1 MKILYEPVAVRYIH
15 STRLTPAPPQRME
28 DKAIGKPRRPTAL
41 RTESKYPIGEASFLL
56 RSPATEGENKNH
68 IKEKLQ
74 MKHFKNKLFASVL
87 CMVLIVAMA
96 LSMTACTNNND
107 PAVTEEIAVERSFT
121 FEVVDKDGNTET
133 FAITTDKATVG
144 EALLEEGL
152 IAGEVGQYGL
162 YVTEVNG
169 IVADY
174 NVDQTYWAFYV
185 DGEYAMS
192 GVDTTD
198 VVDGSTYSFKVEK

>member
-1 MKILYEPVAVRYIH
+1 MK
-15 STRLTPAPPQRME
+15 Q
-28 DKAIGKPRRPTAL
+28 
-41 RTESKYPIGEASFLL
+41 
-56 RSPATEGENKNH
+56 
-68 IKEKLQ
+68 
-74 MKHFKNKLFASVL
+74 FKNKLFASVL

-96 LSMTACTNNND
+96 LSMTACTNNNASD
-107 PAVTEEIAVERSFT
+107 DANAGQEQVASKSFT

-133 FAITTDKATVG
+133 FNITTDKTTVG

-152 IAGEVGQYGL
+152 IAGENGQYGL

-174 NVDQTYWAFYV
+174 NVDGTYWAFYV
-185 DGEYAMS
+185 DGAYASS

-198 VVDGSTYSFKVEK
+198 IVDGSTYSFKVEK

>member
-1 MKILYEPVAVRYIH
+1 MK
-15 STRLTPAPPQRME
+15 Q
-28 DKAIGKPRRPTAL
+28 
-41 RTESKYPIGEASFLL
+41 
-56 RSPATEGENKNH
+56 
-68 IKEKLQ
+68 
-74 MKHFKNKLFASVL
+74 FKNKFFASVL

-96 LSMTACTNNND
+96 LSMTACTNNTADKGDANQ
-107 PAVTEEIAVERSFT
+107 EQGQLVEQSFT
-121 FEVVDKDGNTET
+121 FEVVDKDGNVTT
-133 FAITTDKATVG
+133 FDITTDKATVG

-152 IAGEVGQYGL
+152 IAGEAGQYGL

-185 DGEYAMS
+185 DGAYASS

-198 VVDGSTYSFKVEK
+198 VADGATYSFKVEK

>member
-1 MKILYEPVAVRYIH
+1 MK
-15 STRLTPAPPQRME
+15 Q
-28 DKAIGKPRRPTAL
+28 
-41 RTESKYPIGEASFLL
+41 
-56 RSPATEGENKNH
+56 
-68 IKEKLQ
+68 
-74 MKHFKNKLFASVL
+74 FKNKLFASVL

-96 LSMTACTNNND
+96 LSMTACTNNNASD
-107 PAVTEEIAVERSFT
+107 ANAGQEQGQAVEQSFT

-133 FAITTDKATVG
+133 FSITTDKTTVG

-152 IAGEVGQYGL
+152 IAGENGQYGL

-174 NVDQTYWAFYV
+174 NVDGTYWAFYV
-185 DGEYAMS
+185 DGAYASS

-198 VVDGSTYSFKVEK
+198 IGDGSTYSFKVEK

>member
-1 MKILYEPVAVRYIH
+1 
-15 STRLTPAPPQRME
+15 
-28 DKAIGKPRRPTAL
+28 
-41 RTESKYPIGEASFLL
+41 
-56 RSPATEGENKNH
+56 
-68 IKEKLQ
+68 

-96 LSMTACTNNND
+96 LSMTACTTNND
-107 PAVTEEIAVERSFT
+107 PAVTEEIAVERSFV

-133 FAITTDKATVG
+133 FDITTDKGTVG

-185 DGEYAMS
+185 DGVYAS
-192 GVDTTD
+192 GGVDTTD
-198 VVDGSTYSFKVEK
+198 VADGATYSFKVEK

>member
-1 MKILYEPVAVRYIH
+1 MK
-15 STRLTPAPPQRME
+15 Q
-28 DKAIGKPRRPTAL
+28 
-41 RTESKYPIGEASFLL
+41 
-56 RSPATEGENKNH
+56 
-68 IKEKLQ
+68 
-74 MKHFKNKLFASVL
+74 FKNKLFASVL

-96 LSMTACTNNND
+96 LSMTACSNTTTDDANAGQD
-107 PAVTEEIAVERSFT
+107 QVQTVEMSFT

-133 FAITTDKATVG
+133 FDITTDKTTVG
-144 EALLEEGL
+144 AALLEEGL
-152 IAGEVGQYGL
+152 IAGEDGQYGL

-185 DGEYAMS
+185 NGEYASS

>member
-1 MKILYEPVAVRYIH
+1 
-15 STRLTPAPPQRME
+15 
-28 DKAIGKPRRPTAL
+28 
-41 RTESKYPIGEASFLL
+41 
-56 RSPATEGENKNH
+56 
-68 IKEKLQ
+68 

-96 LSMTACTNNND
+96 LSMTACTNNTSDSGN
-107 PAVTEEIAVERSFT
+107 AGQEQTQTVEQSFT
-121 FEVVDKDGNTET
+121 FEVVDKDGNVTT
-133 FAITTDKATVG
+133 FDITTDKATVG

-174 NVDQTYWAFYV
+174 NVERTYWAFYV
-185 DGEYAMS
+185 DGAYAS
-192 GVDTTD
+192 GGVDTTD
-198 VVDGSTYSFKVEK
+198 VADGATYSFKVEK

>member
-1 MKILYEPVAVRYIH
+1 MK
-15 STRLTPAPPQRME
+15 Q
-28 DKAIGKPRRPTAL
+28 
-41 RTESKYPIGEASFLL
+41 
-56 RSPATEGENKNH
+56 
-68 IKEKLQ
+68 
-74 MKHFKNKLFASVL
+74 FKNKLFASVL

-96 LSMTACTNNND
+96 LSMTACSNTTADDANAGQD
-107 PAVTEEIAVERSFT
+107 QVQTVEKSFT

-133 FAITTDKATVG
+133 FDITTDKATVG

-152 IAGEVGQYGL
+152 IAGEDGQYGL

-185 DGEYAMS
+185 DGEYASS